1 MTCGPLIALKEDI
14 LMKRGGILIPK
25 LYGGLGIGAVMDI
38 LYKKECRNS
47 PINLLYEFRYSNVII
62 VNNQTRKESPS
73 SSAL

>member
-1 MTCGPLIALKEDI
+1 MTCGPSYSLE
-14 LMKRGGILIPK
+14 GGYFNEEGRYLNPEM
-25 LYGGLGIGAVMDI
+25 YGGLGISAVMDI

-62 VNNQTRKESPS
+62 VNNQTRKSPS